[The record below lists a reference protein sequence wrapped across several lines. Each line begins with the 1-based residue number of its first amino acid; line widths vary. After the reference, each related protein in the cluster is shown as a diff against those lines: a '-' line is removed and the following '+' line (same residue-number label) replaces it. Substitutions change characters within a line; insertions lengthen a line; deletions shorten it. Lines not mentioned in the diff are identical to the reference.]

1 VLMIIVTNS
10 RLQGN
15 SRLVSS
21 GGTWIIPARTTFVF
35 FIFRFAFCSFS
46 LFHSFLSVVS
56 NISDLT
62 PGLGVQRSGF
72 IL

>member
-1 VLMIIVTNS
+1 MIIVTNS
-10 RLQGN
+10 RLQSN

-21 GGTWIIPARTTFVF
+21 GGTRIIPPRTTFVF
-35 FIFRFAFCSFS
+35 FIFGFVFCSFA

-56 NISDLT
+56 NISYLT